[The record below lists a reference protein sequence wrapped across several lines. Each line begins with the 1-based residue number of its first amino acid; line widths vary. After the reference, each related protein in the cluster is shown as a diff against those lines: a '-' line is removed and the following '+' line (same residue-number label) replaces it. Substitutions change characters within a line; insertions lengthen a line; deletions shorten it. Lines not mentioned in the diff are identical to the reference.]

1 MTYGGAVLPL
11 HIQKLRDTYSEIRT
25 VKGPAEAERLL
36 RSTRMRERTRALIRE
51 LGGVSGPL
59 AVSLDLPARV
69 HDAGPEN
76 LSLHDAIAD
85 ESQGIGAIE
94 TDDLLSTFQE
104 FAQERLNCRER
115 LIVSWLHPHVLSFP
129 DGRQNM
135 GAPKPS
141 LGEVAIELGIT
152 RERVRQIF
160 KSIRIRF
167 RLYLCARR
175 EEWGY

>member
-1 MTYGGAVLPL
+1 M
-11 HIQKLRDTYSEIRT
+11 RD
-25 VKGPAEAERLL
+25 
-36 RSTRMRERTRALIRE
+36 RTRALIRE
-51 LGGVSGPL
+51 LDGVSGPL
-59 AVSLDLPARV
+59 AVSLDRPTRM

-129 DGRQNM
+129 DGCRNI
-135 GAPKPS
+135 GTPEPS
-141 LGEVAIELGIT
+141 LSGVATELGIT

-160 KSIRIRF
+160 TSIRNRF

-175 EEWGY
+175 ETWEF